1 MSVPFAVVTA
11 PQILGCEDRTPA
23 TAKWLKLLV
32 LKCKDESGREYDW
45 EYVERVSKYR
55 ETDGVGV
62 FARVIAKDQ
71 PDRLLVIAQWRAPL
85 NTFVLELPA
94 GIIEKG
100 ETIEQVAVRELL
112 EETGYTG
119 VLEWATPE
127 VPNDQGLTNSCLNF
141 AFTTVDSAA
150 PENANPQP
158 APELGETLQVL
169 LLPIKGLAD
178 TLLQLRAQHSWAVD
192 SRLLAFALGLDYVA
206 GFSSSAVSGN

>member
-1 MSVPFAVVTA
+1 MSVSVAVVPA
-11 PQILGCEDRTPA
+11 PQVLGCEDHSPA

-62 FARVIAKDQ
+62 FARVVTKDQ
-71 PDRLLVIAQWRAPL
+71 QDRLLVIAQWRAPL

-119 VLEWATPE
+119 VLERVTPE
-127 VPNDQGLTNSCLNF
+127 APNDQGLTNSCLNF
-141 AFTTVDSAA
+141 AFATVDSAA

-178 TLLQLRAQHSWAVD
+178 TLLQLKAWHSWAVD
-192 SRLLAFALGLDYVA
+192 SRLLAFALGLDYA
-206 GFSSSAVSGN
+206 ASISRKLPSSN